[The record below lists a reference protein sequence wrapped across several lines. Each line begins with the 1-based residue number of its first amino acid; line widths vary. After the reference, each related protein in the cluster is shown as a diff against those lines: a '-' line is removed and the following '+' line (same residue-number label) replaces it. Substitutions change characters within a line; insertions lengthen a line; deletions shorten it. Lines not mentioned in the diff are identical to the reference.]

1 MSESLYAL
9 VLGIIQ
15 GLTEFLPVSS
25 SGHLILVSW
34 YFSGEALPIELNIAL
49 HCGTLTAVLI
59 YFWRDWL
66 AIIYGTWRRVSGQ
79 GSTFE
84 SDVLL
89 PALIIGSLP
98 AGIIGLLYEER
109 IEALFHNPWSVA
121 VPLVVVGVMLWYGDR
136 RSPATRVLGQ
146 LRLRDGLLIGIAQAT
161 ALIPGVSRSG
171 ATILGG
177 RLLNFERRDAARFS
191 FLLGTPAMGGAALLK
206 GPALWAYTDQPIF
219 WVGLAASLVTGCLA
233 ISVFLRFLRR
243 FGFAAFAIYR
253 VVLGAL
259 ILLLMR

>member
-1 MSESLYAL
+1 MPEPLYAL

-59 YFWRDWL
+59 YFWRDWWS
-66 AIIYGTWRRVSGQ
+66 IIRGTLGRVTGHGPS
-79 GSTFE
+79 FE
-84 SDVLL
+84 SDTLL
-89 PALIIGSLP
+89 PALLIGSVP
-98 AGIIGLLYEER
+98 AGVVGLLYEDK

-121 VPLVVVGVMLWYGDR
+121 LPLAVVGILLWYGDR
-136 RSPATRVLGQ
+136 KSATTRSLRQ
-146 LRLRDGLLIGIAQAT
+146 LRLQDSLLIGIAQAT

-177 RLLNFERRDAARFS
+177 RLLGFGRQDAARFS

-206 GPALWAYTDQPIF
+206 GSELWAYTDQTIF
-219 WVGLAASLVTGCLA
+219 WVGLLTSLVTGCLA
-233 ISVFLRFLRR
+233 INVFLRFLRR

-253 VVLGAL
+253 VILGGL
-259 ILLLMR
+259 IFLLMY